1 MESRTPVAITKTD
14 LFAFVVAE
22 AACHAAADYARAFYD
37 RPSPEDFERIAAT
50 IAQAALA
57 SAGPLLIS
65 DATDDELLEA
75 AEETGRSA
83 VRAHLGAPPVERL
96 N

>member
-14 LFAFVVAE
+14 LFAFVLAE
-22 AACHAAADYARAFYD
+22 TACHAAGEFMHIFYD
-37 RPSPEDFERIAAT
+37 RPSPEDFERIGAT

>member
-1 MESRTPVAITKTD
+1 METPAAIAITKTD
-14 LFAFVVAE
+14 LFAFAIAE
-22 AACHAAADYARAFYD
+22 TACHAAGEFMRAFYD
-37 RPSPEDFERIAAT
+37 RPSPEDFERIGAT

-83 VRAHLGAPPVERL
+83 VRAVLGEPAPEAL